1 MKPIGEEQQEV
12 ASALND
18 RAVVDYLLQHPEFF
32 IRNAA
37 QVEHLRV
44 PHPVRGTISLVEWH
58 MMRARNH
65 IHVLEENIYG
75 EQFSTLSSQAIRCTR
90 TRVLPL
96 PAPARTS
103 ILVREAATASRCLSL
118 RLSSR

>member
-37 QVEHLRV
+37 RSN
-44 PHPVRGTISLVEWH
+44 IS
-58 MMRARNH
+58 
-65 IHVLEENIYG
+65 
-75 EQFSTLSSQAIRCTR
+75 
-90 TRVLPL
+90 
-96 PAPARTS
+96 
-103 ILVREAATASRCLSL
+103 ASRIRYAVRFRWWSGT
-118 RLSSR
+118 

>member
-44 PHPVRGTISLVEWH
+44 RIRYAVRFRWWSGT
-58 MMRARNH
+58 
-65 IHVLEENIYG
+65 
-75 EQFSTLSSQAIRCTR
+75 
-90 TRVLPL
+90 
-96 PAPARTS
+96 
-103 ILVREAATASRCLSL
+103 
-118 RLSSR
+118 